1 MFKKVKESPLNYWEK
16 SSYLLAIPEKE
27 EEDLLKDS
35 LERVAMIPGVEIKEK
50 QLHAEKSLVTLRL
63 VYENEEYEVGF
74 YPGGVSVPEYYLNKN
89 FYFSEEERKNLL
101 KAHTSLTIY
110 MKFHEDAK
118 KSFHFQ
124 LKLAKALVPDLIGLL
139 DESAEKMLPA
149 KWVFMTAESKVPPN
163 PKSLFTVQAVADKN
177 NKVWLHTH
185 GLCRCG
191 IPELEILESDQE
203 NYQNHYN
210 LITAYAMYLLDK
222 KGDFDSF
229 DKGVYIG
236 HLINNHP
243 VVVTSRLWTEGIKQY
258 KHLKLGNLKDRQE
271 GHNTKTNIIFLYK
284 SEEDEKKGILSK
296 VSIYDEL
303 WGENPLFFFS
313 DEETERMKKLAY
325 ERFDCVK
332 KAGEN
337 KENSVLLKIGLP
349 LEEKGKFEHIWFE
362 LLEIKKDKLKAK
374 LTQEPYD
381 VSHMHTGDIGWY
393 TKKDVTDWLIY
404 TKDFV
409 VSPDNAYLLE
419 KSNNK

>member
-1 MFKKVKESPLNYWEK
+1 MAS
-16 SSYLLAIPEKE
+16 
-27 EEDLLKDS
+27 
-35 LERVAMIPGVEIKEK
+35 
-50 QLHAEKSLVTLRL
+50 H
-63 VYENEEYEVGF
+63 
-74 YPGGVSVPEYYLNKN
+74 KN

-101 KAHTSLTIY
+101 NAHTSLTIY

-118 KSFHFQ
+118 KSFHLQ

-149 KWVFMTAESKVPPN
+149 KWVFMTAESNVSPN
-163 PKSLFTVQAVADKN
+163 PKSLFTVHAVADKN

-210 LITAYAMYLLDK
+210 LISAYAMYLIDK
-222 KGDFDSF
+222 KGDFDQF
-229 DKGVYIG
+229 EKGVYIG
-236 HLINNHP
+236 HLINDYP

-258 KHLKLGNLKDRQE
+258 KHLKLGSLKDRQD

-349 LEEKGKFEHIWFE
+349 LEEEGKFEHIWFE

-381 VSHMHTGDIGWY
+381 VSNMHTGDIGWY
-393 TKKDVTDWLIY
+393 TKEDVTDWLIY
-404 TKDFV
+404 TKDFMI
-409 VSPDNAYLLE
+409 SPDNAYLLE
-419 KSNNK
+419 NDINE